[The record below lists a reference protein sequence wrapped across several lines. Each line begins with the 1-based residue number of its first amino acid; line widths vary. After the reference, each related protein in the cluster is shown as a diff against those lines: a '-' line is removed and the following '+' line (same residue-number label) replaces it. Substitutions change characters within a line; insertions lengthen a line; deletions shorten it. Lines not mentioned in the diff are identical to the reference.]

1 MIDFT
6 KFFPKQFRQKL
17 FPGFSQKIFPAYAM
31 NARFAIFQ
39 KCRIAHFTRIPV
51 STPYL
56 MQPTLDPSPY
66 QPYFLR
72 SPIVT
77 VSQSGFKT
85 GSIWILGGR
94 IRARFG
100 LRFQKSSKNR
110 YFRNRTILNGSNNA
124 GSVGKSF
131 LKQADLAL
139 QK

>member
-1 MIDFT
+1 LPN
-6 KFFPKQFRQKL
+6 FFP
-17 FPGFSQKIFPAYAM
+17 GISQKIFPAHAM

-124 GSVGKSF
+124 GFVGKS
-131 LKQADLAL
+131 L
-139 QK
+139 